1 MTSSC
6 TGRRSSR
13 EKTGH
18 RGRSKPPAVARTQMT
33 TDTKRTD
40 LEGIGVAVT
49 GAAGDIGTAIALELA
64 TRGAHVTLLD
74 RSSKRDASARI
85 DAVTAAGPCAYLQ
98 VDVTDR
104 EALDAALASVDPL
117 DVAIGNAGI
126 VEAAPFLELTAA
138 QWQAHLDVNLTG
150 CFNLGQA
157 AARLMVERGT
167 RGRIL
172 FTGSW
177 VGEIPWPEISA
188 YCVSK
193 AGVRMLARA
202 MARELAASGIRVN
215 VVAPGIVMAGMAR
228 RQYETDPG
236 YARRATGV
244 IPLGEFG
251 TAAQVAQ
258 ATAFLCSSEAE
269 YMTGSVLLVDGG
281 ASLFQ
286 FAE

>member
-1 MTSSC
+1 MRTEVE
-6 TGRRSSR
+6 RRDLD
-13 EKTGH
+13 GL
-18 RGRSKPPAVARTQMT
+18 GIAVS
-33 TDTKRTD
+33 
-40 LEGIGVAVT
+40 
-49 GAAGDIGTAIALELA
+49 GAAGDIGGAMALELA
-64 TRGAHVTLLD
+64 RRGARVTMLD
-74 RSSKRDASARI
+74 RVSETEASGRI
-85 DAVTAAGPCAYLQ
+85 AAIAAAGRCSYQQ

-104 EALDAALASVDPL
+104 AAVDAAFAEIDPL

-126 VEAAPFLELTAA
+126 VEAAPFLEVSQE
-138 QWQAHLDVNLTG
+138 QWTTHLDVNATG
-150 CFNLGQA
+150 CFNVGQA
-157 AARLMVERGT
+157 AARLMAERETG
-167 RGRIL
+167 GQII

-193 AGVRMLARA
+193 AAVRMLARS

-228 RQYETDPG
+228 HQYQTDPD
-236 YARRATGV
+236 YARRASVV

-251 TAAQVAQ
+251 TVEQVAK
-258 ATAFLCSSEAE
+258 ATAFLCSPDAE

>member
-1 MTSSC
+1 VGDALASPTATAMTKESQ
-6 TGRRSSR
+6 RR
-13 EKTGH
+13 
-18 RGRSKPPAVARTQMT
+18 
-33 TDTKRTD
+33 D
-40 LEGIGVAVT
+40 LDGLGIAVT
-49 GAAGDIGTAIALELA
+49 GAAGDLGGAMARELA
-64 TRGAHVTLLD
+64 SRGARVTSLD
-74 RSSKRDASARI
+74 LAASPDAP
-85 DAVTAAGPCAYLQ
+85 VGTYLQ

-104 EALDAALASVDPL
+104 AAIDEALASIDPL

-126 VEAAPFLELTAA
+126 VDSAPFLEVTQA

-150 CFNLGQA
+150 CFNVGQA
-157 AARLMVERGT
+157 AARLMAARGT
-167 RGRIL
+167 RGQIV

-188 YCVSK
+188 YTVSK

-202 MARELAASGIRVN
+202 MARELAELGIRVN

-228 RQYETDPG
+228 KQYETDPD
-236 YARRATGV
+236 YARRASVV

-251 TAAQVAQ
+251 TAEQVAK
-258 ATAFLCSSEAE
+258 AVGFLCSPDAE

-281 ASLFQ
+281 ASLFR